1 MKISLNWL
9 KEFVDVA
16 EAPQHLR
23 TRLTGVGLAVDA
35 LDQAGD
41 DFIYELDVAT
51 NRPDCLGHVGVAR
64 EVAAI
69 YSGSL
74 RLPDFELV
82 EGEKKAEEVFS
93 IAIEDPELCGRYCG
107 RYIEG

>member
-35 LDQAGD
+35 LDRADD
-41 DFIYELDVAT
+41 DFVYELDVAT

-69 YSGSL
+69 YGNSL
-74 RLPDFELV
+74 RMPNFELR
-82 EGEKKAEEVFS
+82 EAGKLAADVFS
-93 IAIEDPELCGRYCG
+93 ISIEDPDQCARYCG
-107 RYIEG
+107 LYI